1 MNQANYSELLGQL
14 QREVEWVDSQ
24 LEDLGPE
31 EKQQK
36 FENDP
41 DIQRVAITIV
51 ENLDR
56 VEFIEQYPELARILK
71 TQREISLMEIPESE
85 PMIAKGY
92 KIGIIG
98 EMQSGKSLLVLRLG
112 QDLVE
117 GRPILDY
124 FPWDKKWRVLY
135 VNFELPE
142 DEMAA
147 RFSLFGNNPDYV
159 LVNLPIMALEEDS
172 APIANILTAYRE
184 IGKPF
189 DAVILDP
196 KTCCFGGDE
205 NQTQDTIR
213 WCATC
218 DELARL
224 DSLCLIISHHFGVAT
239 TRKGGRGNT
248 TFGAWLTKRL
258 SLKGGDG
265 GTRKTLTIQGK
276 VGEPLALTLELH
288 YPVWKV
294 AEQNIAMKRS
304 KIAEARTFI
313 LGHVPEDRT
322 PLIRMAN
329 QEGIT
334 SSIFKEAQKQLES
347 EGLIRSEQIQG
358 RQGNYK
364 RIVSTTAPQ
373 SFQLLD

>member
-1 MNQANYSELLGQL
+1 MNQTNYNELLDNL
-14 QREVEWVDSQ
+14 RREIDWVDSQ
-24 LEDLGPE
+24 LEGLSPE
-31 EKQQK
+31 EAQQK

-41 DIQRVAITIV
+41 EIQRIATKIV
-51 ENLDR
+51 ENFDQFQ
-56 VEFIEQYPELARILK
+56 FIEQYPDLAKILK

-92 KIGIIG
+92 KVGIIG
-98 EMQSGKSLLVLRLG
+98 EMQSGKSLLALRLG

-117 GRPILDY
+117 GKPILDY

-142 DEMAA
+142 DEMIA

-159 LVNLPIMALEEDS
+159 LVNLPIMALEKDP

-213 WCATC
+213 WCAAC
-218 DELARL
+218 DKLAKP
-224 DSLCLIISHHFGVAT
+224 DNLCLIISHHFGVAT

-288 YPVWKV
+288 YPIWKV
-294 AEQNIAMKRS
+294 AEQNIAMKRN
-304 KIAEARTFI
+304 KIAEARSFI
-313 LGHVPEDRT
+313 LEHIPQDRT
-322 PLIRMAN
+322 PLIKMAN
-329 QEGIT
+329 QAGIT
-334 SSIFKEAQKQLES
+334 SSNFKEAQKQLES
-347 EGLIRSEQIQG
+347 EGLIRLEQIQG

-364 RIVSTTAPQ
+364 RLVSTTPPQ
-373 SFQLLD
+373 SSQLSN

>member
-1 MNQANYSELLGQL
+1 MNQANHSELLDEL
-14 QREVEWVDSQ
+14 HREVDWVDSQ
-24 LEDLGPE
+24 LEGLSPE
-31 EKQQK
+31 ETQRK
-36 FENDP
+36 FETDP
-41 DIQRVAITIV
+41 DIQRVATKIV
-51 ENLDR
+51 ENFDR
-56 VEFIEQYPELARILK
+56 VRFIEQYPKLARILK

-92 KIGIIG
+92 KVGIIG
-98 EMQSGKSLLVLRLG
+98 EMQSGKSLLALRLG

-117 GRPILDY
+117 GKPILDY

-147 RFSLFGNNPDYV
+147 RFSLFGNNPDYA
-159 LVNLPIMALEEDS
+159 LVNLPIMALEEDA
-172 APIANILTAYRE
+172 APIADILTAYRE

-196 KTCCFGGDE
+196 KACCFGGDE

-213 WCATC
+213 WCAAC
-218 DELARL
+218 DELAKP
-224 DSLCLIISHHFGVAT
+224 DNLCLIISHHFGVTT

-258 SLKGGDG
+258 SLRGGDG
-265 GTRKTLTIQGK
+265 GTRKTLTVQGK
-276 VGEPLALTLELH
+276 VGEPLALTLELQ
-288 YPVWKV
+288 YPIWNV
-294 AEQNIAMKRS
+294 AEQNIAVKRN

-313 LGHVPEDRT
+313 LGHIPQDRT
-322 PLIRMAN
+322 PLIKMAN
-329 QEGIT
+329 REGIT

-347 EGLIRSEQIQG
+347 EGLIRLEQIQG

-364 RIVSTTAPQ
+364 RLVSATPP
-373 SFQLLD
+373 

>member
-1 MNQANYSELLGQL
+1 MNKANYSELLDDAR
-14 QREVEWVDSQ
+14 REIEWVDSQ
-24 LEDLGPE
+24 LEGLSPE
-31 EKQQK
+31 EAQRK

-41 DIQRVAITIV
+41 EIQRIAVRIQEDCKLI
-51 ENLDR
+51 
-56 VEFIEQYPELARILK
+56 EFIEQYPDLAKIIK

-98 EMQSGKSLLVLRLG
+98 EMQVGKSLLVSRIG

-117 GRPILDY
+117 GKPILDY

-142 DEMAA
+142 DEMIA
-147 RFSLFGNNPDYV
+147 RFSLFGSNPNYV
-159 LVNLPIMALEEDS
+159 LVNLPIMALEEDP
-172 APIANILTAYRE
+172 APIADILTAYRR
-184 IGKPF
+184 IGEPF

-196 KTCCFGGDE
+196 KTCCFSGDE

-213 WCATC
+213 WCAAC
-218 DELARL
+218 DELAKP
-224 DSLCLIISHHFGVAT
+224 DNLCLIISHHFGVVT

-248 TFGAWLTKRL
+248 AFGAWLTKRL

-276 VGEPLALTLELH
+276 VGEPLALTLELN

-313 LGHVPEDRT
+313 LEHIPEDRT

-329 QEGIT
+329 QAGIT

-364 RIVSTTAPQ
+364 RLVSTAPPQ
-373 SFQLLD
+373 SFQPSD

>member
-1 MNQANYSELLGQL
+1 MNKTNYSELLGEL
-14 QREVEWVDSQ
+14 QREVDWVENE
-24 LEDLGPE
+24 LEGLSSE

-36 FENDP
+36 YETDP
-41 DIQRVAITIV
+41 DIQRVVRRIV
-51 ENLDR
+51 ENFDL
-56 VEFIEQYPELARILK
+56 VEFIKQYPELAGILK

-92 KIGIIG
+92 RIAIIG
-98 EMQSGKSLLVLRLG
+98 EMQSGKSLLVLRIG

-117 GRPILDY
+117 GKPILDY

-142 DEMAA
+142 DEMMA

-159 LVNLPIMALEEDS
+159 LVNLPIMALEEDP
-172 APIANILTAYRE
+172 APIASILTAYRE

-205 NQTQDTIR
+205 NQTQDTIH

-218 DELARL
+218 DELARP
-224 DSLCLIISHHFGVAT
+224 DNLCLIISHHFGVAT
-239 TRKGGRGNT
+239 TRRGGRGNT
-248 TFGAWLTKRL
+248 AFGGWLTKRL

-276 VGEPLALTLELH
+276 VGESLALTLELH

-294 AEQNIAMKRS
+294 AAENIAMKRN

-313 LGHVPEDRT
+313 LGHIPEGRT

-329 QEGIT
+329 QAGIT
-334 SSIFKEAQKQLES
+334 SSIFKEAQKLLES
-347 EGLIRSEQIQG
+347 EGLIRLEQIQG
-358 RQGNYK
+358 RPGNYK
-364 RIVSTTAPQ
+364 KIVSATPPSIPLT
-373 SFQLLD
+373 S